1 MANLAIF
8 YSFAPIFILRIA
20 QYSCFLQHL
29 HMHQP
34 KNLGFDVR
42 GDIRL
47 FDFGLAKELQES
59 ERIGGVHGSTYKMS
73 GNTGSLRY
81 MSPEV
86 ALSKPY
92 NLTADV
98 YSFGTMLWEM
108 LSLSKPYDGF
118 NRNMHAEMVVSQ
130 GIRPSI
136 PMSWPF
142 ELRNMVERSWS
153 ADISQRPTMEQC
165 YNILRRL
172 VIELRGGD
180 EEGLNHSRRRSTFIM
195 PGTAKK
201 ASPKTKRGHGS
212 HSASGSSQASRP
224 SVASLRNRMSVVA
237 HRKHLSTAAAAAQA
251 AKELDGLNHEMD
263 TNDFVVSKSRARG
276 LGLAEENP
284 EVSQAS
290 IHVPEDD
297 EEMEDVEPG
306 KGYEPS

>member
-1 MANLAIF
+1 MVHGELF
-8 YSFAPIFILRIA
+8 SFAPNFIFAKCSRRLRSA
-20 QYSCFLQHL
+20 L
-29 HMHQP
+29 HIINQQ
-34 KNLGFDVR
+34 NLGFDVR

-59 ERIGGVHGSTYKMS
+59 ERIGGVRGSTYKMS

-153 ADISQRPTMEQC
+153 ADISQRPSMEQC

-172 VIELRGGD
+172 VIELRGGN

-195 PGTAKK
+195 PAKK
-201 ASPKTKRGHGS
+201 AASKPKRAHGS
-212 HSASGSSQASRP
+212 HSTSSSAQSRP

-237 HRKHLSTAAAAAQA
+237 HRKGISTAAAAAQA
-251 AKELDGLNHEMD
+251 AKELDDLNHEMD
-263 TNDFVVSKSRARG
+263 ANDFVVSKSRARG
-276 LGLAEENP
+276 LGLVEENP
-284 EVSQAS
+284 EASQSS
-290 IHVPEDD
+290 IQIED

-306 KGYEPS
+306 KGYERS

>member
-1 MANLAIF
+1 MRLA
-8 YSFAPIFILRIA
+8 
-20 QYSCFLQHL
+20 L
-29 HMHQP
+29 HIINQQ
-34 KNLGFDVR
+34 NLGFDVR

-59 ERIGGVHGSTYKMS
+59 ERIGGVRGSTYKMS

-81 MSPEV
+81 MAPEV

-142 ELRNMVERSWS
+142 ELRNIVERSWS
-153 ADISQRPTMEQC
+153 ADISQRPSMEQC

-195 PGTAKK
+195 PAKK
-201 ASPKTKRGHGS
+201 AAPKPKRAHGS
-212 HSASGSSQASRP
+212 NSSSSSVQSRP
-224 SVASLRNRMSVVA
+224 SVAALRNRMSVVA
-237 HRKHLSTAAAAAQA
+237 HLKGVGTAAAAAQA
-251 AKELDGLNHEMD
+251 AKELDDLNHEMD
-263 TNDFVVSKSRARG
+263 ANDFVVSKSRARG

-284 EVSQAS
+284 EVSHSSLQ
-290 IHVPEDD
+290 IDD

-306 KGYEPS
+306 KGYERS

>member
-1 MANLAIF
+1 VLFSSLLFIPFHLIF
-8 YSFAPIFILRIA
+8 FFILSLPLYLA
-20 QYSCFLQHL
+20 L
-29 HMHQP
+29 HKSMKQ
-34 KNLGFDVR
+34 NLGFDVR

-59 ERIGGVHGSTYKMS
+59 ERVGGVRGITYKMS

-81 MSPEV
+81 MAPEV

-136 PMSWPF
+136 PMSWPS
-142 ELRNMVERSWS
+142 ELRDMVERSWS
-153 ADISQRPTMEQC
+153 ADISQRPSMEQC

-180 EEGLNHSRRRSTFIM
+180 EAGLNHSRRRSTFVM
-195 PGTAKK
+195 PGKK
-201 ASPKTKRGHGS
+201 NAAESKRGHGS
-212 HSASGSSQASRP
+212 GTTGSSVQSRP
-224 SVASLRNRMSVVA
+224 SARSRMSVMA
-237 HRKHLSTAAAAAQA
+237 HMKGISTAAAAAQA
-251 AKELDGLNHEMD
+251 AKELDDLNHEMD
-263 TNDFVVSKSRARG
+263 PNDFVIGKSRARG
-276 LGLAEENP
+276 LGLAEDNP

-290 IHVPEDD
+290 ILVEED
-297 EEMEDVEPG
+297 
-306 KGYEPS
+306 

>member
-1 MANLAIF
+1 MRLA
-8 YSFAPIFILRIA
+8 
-20 QYSCFLQHL
+20 L
-29 HMHQP
+29 HIVNQQ
-34 KNLGFDVR
+34 NLGFDVR

-59 ERIGGVHGSTYKMS
+59 ERIGGVRGSTYKMS

-81 MSPEV
+81 MAPEV

-142 ELRNMVERSWS
+142 ELRNIVERSWS
-153 ADISQRPTMEQC
+153 ADISQRPSMEQC

-195 PGTAKK
+195 PAKK
-201 ASPKTKRGHGS
+201 AAPKPKRAHGS
-212 HSASGSSQASRP
+212 NSSSSSVQSRP
-224 SVASLRNRMSVVA
+224 SVAALRNRMSVVA
-237 HRKHLSTAAAAAQA
+237 HLKGVSTAAAAAQA
-251 AKELDGLNHEMD
+251 AKELDDLNHEMD
-263 TNDFVVSKSRARG
+263 ANDFVVSKSRARG

-284 EVSQAS
+284 EVSHSSLQ
-290 IHVPEDD
+290 IDD

-306 KGYEPS
+306 KGYERS